1 VKTVLI
7 VEDDPFNLKLARI
20 ILCTAGYRVLEAE
33 SAEVGL
39 RLARERQPSVVLLD
53 IHLPGMDGVTAAQK
67 LRSDPCTCGAKIVAL
82 TGATLRG
89 DRERMLL
96 NGFDGYL
103 AKPFRKQDLLDVV
116 GAA

>member
-7 VEDDPFNLKLARI
+7 VEDDQFDLKLARS
-20 ILCTAGYRVLEAE
+20 ILSTAGYRVLEAE

-53 IHLPGMDGVTAAQK
+53 IHLPGMGGATAAQK
-67 LRSDPCTCGAKIVAL
+67 LRGDPCTCGAKIVAL
-82 TGATLRG
+82 TGATLRD
-89 DRERMLL
+89 DREPLPL
-96 NGFDGYL
+96 NGFDAYL
-103 AKPFRKQDLLDVV
+103 AKPFRKQDLLDIV